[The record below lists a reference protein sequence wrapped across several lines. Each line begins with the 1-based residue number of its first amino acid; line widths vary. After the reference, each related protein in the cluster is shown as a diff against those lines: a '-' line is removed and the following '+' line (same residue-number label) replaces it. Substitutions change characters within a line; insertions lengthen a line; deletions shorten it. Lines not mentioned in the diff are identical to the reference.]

1 MHNETLQNK
10 IIQRVPLI
18 EINRLITETGLR
30 RQRPDGLRR
39 DDPARL

>member
-10 IIQRVPLI
+10 IIRVPLI